1 MTWKQLEARRERR
14 LWLTQ
19 VVMPAIG
26 FVTTLAVMKP
36 ELVENAKT
44 TAKKCA
50 DKVKAKF
57 KK

>member
-19 VVMPAIG
+19 VIMPTVG
-26 FVTTLAVMKP
+26 FVATVAVMKP
-36 ELVENAKT
+36 ELVERVKTKAKECT
-44 TAKKCA
+44 
-50 DKVKAKF
+50 DKIKTKF

>member
-36 ELVENAKT
+36 EFVENAKSK
-44 TAKKCA
+44 AKECA
-50 DKVKAKF
+50 DKIKAKF
-57 KK
+57 EK

>member
-19 VVMPAIG
+19 VIMPAVG
-26 FVTTLAVMKP
+26 FVTTVAVMRP
-36 ELVENAKT
+36 DLVEKTKTKAKECT
-44 TAKKCA
+44 
-50 DKVKAKF
+50 DKVKAKI

>member
-19 VVMPAIG
+19 VIMPAVG
-26 FVTTLAVMKP
+26 FVTTVAVMRP
-36 ELVENAKT
+36 DLVEKAKT
-44 TAKKCA
+44 KAKECA
-50 DKVKAKF
+50 DKVKAKI

>member
-1 MTWKQLEARRERR
+1 MTWKQLEASRERR

-26 FVTTLAVMKP
+26 FVTTVAVMRP
-36 ELVENAKT
+36 DLVENAK
-44 TAKKCA
+44 AKVKECT
-50 DKVKAKF
+50 DKIKAKF

>member
-1 MTWKQLEARRERR
+1 MTWKQLEASRERR

-19 VVMPAIG
+19 VIMPAVG

-44 TAKKCA
+44 KAKECV
-50 DKVKAKF
+50 DKVKTKF

>member
-19 VVMPAIG
+19 VIMPAVG

-36 ELVENAKT
+36 ELVEDVKTKAKECT
-44 TAKKCA
+44 
-50 DKVKAKF
+50 DKIKTKF

>member
-1 MTWKQLEARRERR
+1 MTWKQLEAKRERR

-36 ELVENAKT
+36 ELVENAK
-44 TAKKCA
+44 AKAKECA
-50 DKVKAKF
+50 DKIKAKF
-57 KK
+57 DK

>member
-1 MTWKQLEARRERR
+1 MTWKQLEATRERR

-19 VVMPAIG
+19 VIMPTVG

-44 TAKKCA
+44 KAKECA
-50 DKVKAKF
+50 DKIKTKF

>member
-19 VVMPAIG
+19 VIMPTVG
-26 FVTTLAVMKP
+26 FVATLAVMKP
-36 ELVENAKT
+36 ELVESTKAK
-44 TAKKCA
+44 AKECA
-50 DKVKAKF
+50 DKIKTKL

>member
-19 VVMPAIG
+19 VIMPAVG
-26 FVTTLAVMKP
+26 FVTTVAVMRP
-36 ELVENAKT
+36 DLVEKAKPNAKE
-44 TAKKCA
+44 CA
-50 DKVKAKF
+50 DKIKTKF

>member
-19 VVMPAIG
+19 VIMPAIG
-26 FVTTLAVMKP
+26 FVTTVAVMRP
-36 ELVENAKT
+36 DLVEKAKT
-44 TAKKCA
+44 KVKECT
-50 DKVKAKF
+50 DKVKAKI